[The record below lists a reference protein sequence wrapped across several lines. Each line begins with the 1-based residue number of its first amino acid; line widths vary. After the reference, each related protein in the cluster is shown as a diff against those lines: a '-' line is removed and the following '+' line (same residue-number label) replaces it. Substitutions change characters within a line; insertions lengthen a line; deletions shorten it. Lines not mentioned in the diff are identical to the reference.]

1 MFDKNYSKIRSLN
14 FIFLT
19 DFSLYNL
26 FLFLLKKGIFF
37 LVFIFI
43 DFLIK
48 LKIKKNGSLQ
58 NIMSFEIMR
67 TYLF

>member
-26 FLFLLKKGIFF
+26 FLFLLKKGKFF

-48 LKIKKNGSLQ
+48 LKIKKRWFITKNHVV
-58 NIMSFEIMR
+58 
-67 TYLF
+67 